1 MKFRRM
7 IFFLLTFFAVT
18 LLFNQKLV
26 LASELSNYVSLEKN
40 NNSATD
46 KREWLT
52 VRQSEAGLR
61 IISNDKKKE
70 VALIDNFGGIYL
82 NGDLYLNNEKVNDI
96 LKENASLSYVN
107 TVVVSFI
114 ALLAASLLILIVM
127 LLKLKKDI
135 NILKYKLMKETIK
148 GEE

>member
-1 MKFRRM
+1 M